1 MLKIKKEMK
10 YILKNVIE
18 QLFVAHKC
26 KFFMC
31 LNKIAAN
38 VKKKYYL
45 PGCLSLVNTHSLLVD
60 NSLL

>member
-18 QLFVAHKC
+18 QLFAAHKC

-38 VKKKYYL
+38 
-45 PGCLSLVNTHSLLVD
+45 C
-60 NSLL
+60 